1 MPVAT
6 RAIIFL
12 HGSCDSGKG
21 IASSLREVSN
31 GDFEKLL
38 AKAGIAVIYP
48 DSPVIKNG
56 VGNNSDQAVWF
67 DQTDMSFLAPEDGR
81 GIAKSVAL
89 IDREIDKLVSR
100 GLAPSNIAVGGF
112 SMGGCL
118 ALHVAYGKG
127 RYSGKL
133 GAAACLSS
141 FLADDS
147 CVYSSVE
154 KRCKRRQG
162 SFLQTL
168 GSWLCCKNNEMSNA
182 GPSGCLDP
190 TPLFMAHGCS
200 DTLVEPAWA
209 RETRDRLEAAG
220 VRAPSSLPLVAGM
233 EHNIAPAEL
242 SDLADFFVSN
252 LTAERGDTA
261 S

>member
-1 MPVAT
+1 MPIAT

-21 IASSLREVSN
+21 IAGALRELSD
-31 GDFEKLL
+31 GAFEKRL
-38 AKAGIAVIYP
+38 AQAGIAVIYP
-48 DSPVIKNG
+48 DSPVMKYTL
-56 VGNNSDQAVWF
+56 GNNTEQAVWF
-67 DQTDMSFLAPEDGR
+67 DRTAMSFLAPEDGR
-81 GIAKSVAL
+81 GIANSVAL
-89 IDREIDKLVSR
+89 IDREIDKIVAR
-100 GLAPSNIAVGGF
+100 GIPPSKIAVGGF

-127 RYSGKL
+127 KYSGKL

-147 CVYSSVE
+147 SVYSSVE
-154 KRCKRRQG
+154 KRCKRRKG

-168 GSWLCCKNNEMSNA
+168 GSWLCCKENEMSNA
-182 GPSGCLDP
+182 GPNGCMDP

-200 DTLVEPAWA
+200 DSMIEPAWA

-220 VRAPSSLPLVAGM
+220 VLAPSSLPLIAGM
-233 EHNIAPAEL
+233 EHSMAPAEVT
-242 SDLADFFVSN
+242 DLIDFFVMHLSD
-252 LTAERGDTA
+252 R
-261 S
+261 